1 MTKRIAAICIG
12 VIFGSLGAEGEAQTI
27 IHQAEQ
33 ASQFGSFDAH
43 ALIKSLT
50 DDNKKVTQEI
60 GAKACRSGPINQ
72 DAGRCGMTLKSPKEE
87 QHLAQLFI
95 FVSASMPQ
103 QSIKVLGQQA
113 QKIGAHLVFQG
124 LVGGTFPSTQN
135 YMKELGVDAEI
146 DPPKFND
153 YTVTIVPTFILTRN
167 NISDR
172 ISGHVSLLEALDQFR
187 KKGELKSES
196 QKLYQSLETKRGES

>member
-1 MTKRIAAICIG
+1 MTKRIAAMFMG
-12 VIFGSLGAEGEAQTI
+12 LIFGSCGTEGEAQTI
-27 IHQAEQ
+27 IQQAEQ
-33 ASQFGSFDAH
+33 ASQFSLLDAQ

-50 DDNKKVTQEI
+50 DDYKKLTQEI
-60 GAKACRSGPINQ
+60 GAKACRSGSANQ
-72 DAGRCGMTLKSPKEE
+72 DAVRCGMTLKSPKEE

-103 QSIKVLGQQA
+103 QSIKDLGQQA
-113 QKIGAHLVFQG
+113 QKIGAHLVFRG
-124 LVGGTFPSTQN
+124 LVGETFPKMQS
-135 YMKELGVDAEI
+135 YMKELGIAAEI
-146 DPPKFND
+146 DPPKFDD